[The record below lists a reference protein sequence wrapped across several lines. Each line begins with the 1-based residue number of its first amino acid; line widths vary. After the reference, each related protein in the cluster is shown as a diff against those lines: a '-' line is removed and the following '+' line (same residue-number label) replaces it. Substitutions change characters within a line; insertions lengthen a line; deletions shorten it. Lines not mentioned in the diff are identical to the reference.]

1 MLIDEFVS
9 DFGEAYG
16 RSVELDNK
24 IVEAAA
30 QISDNYV
37 DLVSLAT
44 RQTFGSL
51 EITTNGGANSS
62 DVKVFMKDLGTSL
75 SVWRSVL
82 QCS

>member
-1 MLIDEFVS
+1 M
-9 DFGEAYG
+9 
-16 RSVELDNK
+16 

-44 RQTFGSL
+44 RQTLGSL
-51 EITTNGGANSS
+51 EITTNEGANSS
-62 DVKVFMKDLGTSL
+62 DVTVFMKDLGTSL

>member
-1 MLIDEFVS
+1 MS

-51 EITTNGGANSS
+51 EITTNEGANSS

>member
-1 MLIDEFVS
+1 MLFRS
-9 DFGEAYG
+9 

-51 EITTNGGANSS
+51 EITTNEGANSS

>member
-1 MLIDEFVS
+1 MS

-30 QISDNYV
+30 QISANYV

-51 EITTNGGANSS
+51 EITTNEGANSS

>member
-1 MLIDEFVS
+1 MS

-51 EITTNGGANSS
+51 EITTNEGANSS

-75 SVWRSVL
+75 SVSRSVL